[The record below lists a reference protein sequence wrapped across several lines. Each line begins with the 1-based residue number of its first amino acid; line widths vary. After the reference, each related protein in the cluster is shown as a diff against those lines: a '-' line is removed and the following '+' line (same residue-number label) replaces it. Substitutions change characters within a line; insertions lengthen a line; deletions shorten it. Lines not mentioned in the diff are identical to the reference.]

1 MIANIIGK
9 IIANN
14 GEEIVVQTSGG
25 VGYKIIASKNSASVF
40 KVGQEAQV
48 LTYLSVRENALEL
61 FGFANQ
67 EEQYLFEKLISIS
80 GIGPKSALH
89 ILALGSVSDISLA
102 INRGD
107 VNYLK
112 KVSGVG
118 GKTAERIVVELKGKM
133 DLVFNGAMHRHS
145 ERSEES
151 LSVGDVVEALI
162 TMGYSANSAREAVKK
177 LDIKGKT
184 SEQLLKEALRKVK

>member
-1 MIANIIGK
+1 MIANIVGK

-14 GEEIVVQTSGG
+14 GEEIVVQTGGG
-25 VGYKIIASKNSASVF
+25 VGYEIKISTNSAQIF
-40 KVGQEAQV
+40 KIGQEAQI
-48 LTYLSVRENALEL
+48 LTYLSVRENAMEL
-61 FGFANQ
+61 FGFGSQ
-67 EEQYLFEKLISIS
+67 EEKYLFEKLISVS

-89 ILALGSVSDISLA
+89 ILALGSVADISAA

-107 VNYLK
+107 VDYLK

-133 DLVFNGAMHRHS
+133 NFVSKDAGQSYLGHN
-145 ERSEES
+145 EES
-151 LSVGDVVEALI
+151 ASVGDVVEALI
-162 TMGYSANSAREAVKK
+162 AMGYSANSARETVKK
-177 LDIKGKT
+177 LDTKGKT